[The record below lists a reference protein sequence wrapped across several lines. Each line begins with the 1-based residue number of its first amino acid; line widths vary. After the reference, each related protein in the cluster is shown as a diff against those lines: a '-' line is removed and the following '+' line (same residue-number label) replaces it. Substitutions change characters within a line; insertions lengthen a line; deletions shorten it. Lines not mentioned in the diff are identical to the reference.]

1 VSAKNWFNVGLLIS
15 ERNDGKLT
23 MRFETLAILTALT
36 SFGSTA
42 FAADSSAC
50 MDCHDDGEF
59 SGMSAA
65 NIVAA
70 VKDTSIPPHKR
81 FAELSDADLQ
91 AIVEEF
97 AGS

>member
-1 VSAKNWFNVGLLIS
+1 MIIHTRIFQRLLS
-15 ERNDGKLT
+15 
-23 MRFETLAILTALT
+23 LAILTATT
-36 SFGSTA
+36 SLGSTA

-50 MDCHDDGEF
+50 IGCHDDGEF

-65 NIVAA
+65 NIAAA

-91 AIVEEF
+91 AIAKEF
-97 AGS
+97 ADS